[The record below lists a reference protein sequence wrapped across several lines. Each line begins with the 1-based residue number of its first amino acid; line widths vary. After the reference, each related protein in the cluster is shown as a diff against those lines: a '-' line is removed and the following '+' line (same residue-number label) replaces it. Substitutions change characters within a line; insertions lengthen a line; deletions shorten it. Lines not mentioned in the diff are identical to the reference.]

1 MTIETQATCHVLLL
15 DTELSV
21 SVAMQCTSRRDS
33 HCCLLLQSWL
43 QQYGYL
49 PPGDMRTHSL
59 RSPHSITSAIAAMQS
74 FYGLTVTG
82 TIDNSTIQ

>member
-1 MTIETQATCHVLLL
+1 MWR
-15 DTELSV
+15 SP
-21 SVAMQCTSRRDS
+21 RRDS
-33 HCCLLLQSWL
+33 RRCLPLQSWL

-59 RSPHSITSAIAAMQS
+59 RSPHSITSAIAAMQR

-82 TIDNSTIQ
+82 AIDDNTIQ

>member
-1 MTIETQATCHVLLL
+1 MLFPVP
-15 DTELSV
+15 
-21 SVAMQCTSRRDS
+21 
-33 HCCLLLQSWL
+33 QSWL

-59 RSPHSITSAIAAMQS
+59 RSPHSVTSAIAAMQR

-82 TIDNSTIQ
+82 VVDDNTIQ

>member
-1 MTIETQATCHVLLL
+1 MSN
-15 DTELSV
+15 LSSYILCLV
-21 SVAMQCTSRRDS
+21 SF
-33 HCCLLLQSWL
+33 QSWL

-59 RSPHSITSAIAAMQS
+59 RSPHSVPSAIAAMQR

-82 TIDNSTIQ
+82 TIDDNTIE

>member
-1 MTIETQATCHVLLL
+1 MSSFCFTLK
-15 DTELSV
+15 
-21 SVAMQCTSRRDS
+21 
-33 HCCLLLQSWL
+33 SWL

-59 RSPHSITSAIAAMQS
+59 RSPHSISSAIGAMQR

-82 TIDNSTIQ
+82 TFDTNTIE